1 VPNPV
6 TAELPLGQADLR
18 VESFTDISY
27 SELVDRLER
36 RAGYDPP
43 NVEAPA
49 P

>member
-27 SELVDRLER
+27 SELVDRLR
-36 RAGYDPP
+36 GAAGYDPP